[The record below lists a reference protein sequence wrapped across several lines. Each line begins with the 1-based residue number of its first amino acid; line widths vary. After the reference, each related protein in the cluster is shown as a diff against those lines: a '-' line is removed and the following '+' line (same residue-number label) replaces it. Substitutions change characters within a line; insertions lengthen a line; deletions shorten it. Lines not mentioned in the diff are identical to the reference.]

1 MLGEQYHDEHDEHDH
16 LHVSSRSVA
25 FDEEYTLGQEL
36 GTGAMSVVRMA
47 EHKHSGRRL
56 AVKCIAKEPLNLD
69 DEAALLQEVNI
80 LQQLDHPNI
89 VKLHAFFDEPTMFY
103 LVMDLIEGGELFER
117 IAQKEFY
124 SEKEAR
130 DLILILLQ
138 TIKYCHDLGIVH
150 RDLKPENLLC
160 VSYDDDSSIKLCDF
174 GFAAKLTGKRSL
186 HQLCGTPGYV
196 APEILNR
203 QPYGKEVD
211 MWSIGVLTYILL
223 GGYPPFYDDDHEQ
236 LYERIKAGVYE
247 FHEDF
252 WCKISNEAKDFINGL
267 LTVDPD
273 ARGTAED
280 VLTHPWIV
288 QDGENIKATSLQM
301 NLKELK
307 QFQAKKR
314 FKAAAKAVIAT
325 HRIKLAFG
333 ISGNTAN
340 PGKALMAGFNDIYEI
355 GRELGTGA
363 LSVVKQCT
371 HRSTRVAYACKCVKK
386 HQLNLE
392 DRESLLAEAQLMKEL
407 DHPNIVKLHGV
418 YDEKQSYYL
427 VMDLIQG
434 GELFDRIV
442 KKEFY
447 SEKEARDLILVLLR
461 ILLYLHKDC
470 LIVHRD
476 IKPENLLC
484 VSTSDDTDIKL
495 CDFGFAA
502 RLDKANPEACLTH
515 LCGTP
520 GYVAPEILKRVSY
533 GSAVDMW
540 SVGVLTYILLGG
552 YPPFYDDD
560 QNRLYAKI
568 KSGNYEFHEDYW
580 GGVSKEG
587 KDLIMKLL
595 TVNPVERITAQEA
608 LGHPW
613 IISDDEALKG
623 SDLGVNLR
631 AFKRYNAK
639 RKFKSAGKALIAAR
653 RLSLAMRPDP
663 AVRR

>member
-1 MLGEQYHDEHDEHDH
+1 MLGEKYHDEHDQFDH

-36 GTGAMSVVRMA
+36 GTGAMS
-47 EHKHSGRRL
+47 
-56 AVKCIAKEPLNLD
+56 EPLNLD

-80 LQQLDHPNI
+80 LQKLDHPNI

-174 GFAAKLTGKRSL
+174 GFAAKLTGTRSL

-247 FHEDF
+247 FHDDF
-252 WCKISNEAKDFINGL
+252 WCKISYEAKDFINAL

-273 ARGTAED
+273 ARGAASD
-280 VLTHPWIV
+280 VLQHPWII
-288 QDGENIKATSLQM
+288 QDGENIKGTSLQS

-325 HRIKLAFG
+325 HRIKLA
-333 ISGNTAN
+333 
-340 PGKALMAGFNDIYEI
+340 
-355 GRELGTGA
+355 
-363 LSVVKQCT
+363 
-371 HRSTRVAYACKCVKK
+371 
-386 HQLNLE
+386 LNLE

-447 SEKEARDLILVLLR
+447 SEKEARDKGEKEARDLILVLLR

-470 LIVHRD
+470 MIVHRD

-484 VSTSDDTDIKL
+484 VSENDDTDIKL

-502 RLDKANPEACLTH
+502 RLDKENPEACLTH

-533 GSAVDMW
+533 GAAVDMW

-595 TVNPVERITAQEA
+595 TVNPSDRITAEQA

-613 IISDDEALKG
+613 IVSDDEALKG

>member
-1 MLGEQYHDEHDEHDH
+1 MLGEKYHDEHDQFDH

-80 LQQLDHPNI
+80 LQKLDHPNI

-150 RDLKPENLLC
+150 RDLKPE
-160 VSYDDDSSIKLCDF
+160 S
-174 GFAAKLTGKRSL
+174 A
-186 HQLCGTPGYV
+186 LCGTPGYV

-247 FHEDF
+247 FHDDF
-252 WCKISNEAKDFINGL
+252 WCKISYEAKDFINAL
-267 LTVDPD
+267 LT
-273 ARGTAED
+273 
-280 VLTHPWIV
+280 
-288 QDGENIKATSLQM
+288 DGENIKGTSLQS

-333 ISGNTAN
+333 IGGGNNN
-340 PGKALMAGFNDIYEI
+340 PSKALMAGFNDIYEI

-363 LSVVKQCT
+363 LSIVKQCT
-371 HRSTRVAYACKCVKK
+371 QRSSRVSYACK
-386 HQLNLE
+386 LNLE

-447 SEKEARDLILVLLR
+447 SEKEARDKGDSTSLQREKEARDLILVLLR

-470 LIVHRD
+470 MIVHRD

-484 VSTSDDTDIKL
+484 
-495 CDFGFAA
+495 
-502 RLDKANPEACLTH
+502 
-515 LCGTP
+515 
-520 GYVAPEILKRVSY
+520 
-533 GSAVDMW
+533 
-540 SVGVLTYILLGG
+540 
-552 YPPFYDDD
+552 
-560 QNRLYAKI
+560 
-568 KSGNYEFHEDYW
+568 
-580 GGVSKEG
+580 
-587 KDLIMKLL
+587 DLIMKLL
-595 TVNPVERITAQEA
+595 TVNPSDRITAEQA

-613 IISDDEALKG
+613 IVSDDEALKG

-631 AFKRYNAK
+631 AFKRCNAK

>member
-1 MLGEQYHDEHDEHDH
+1 
-16 LHVSSRSVA
+16 
-25 FDEEYTLGQEL
+25 YTLGQEL

-80 LQQLDHPNI
+80 LQKLDHPNI

-174 GFAAKLTGKRSL
+174 GFAAKLTGTRSL

-247 FHEDF
+247 FHDDF
-252 WCKISNEAKDFINGL
+252 WCKISYEAKDFINAL

-273 ARGTAED
+273 ARGAASD
-280 VLTHPWIV
+280 VLQHPWII
-288 QDGENIKATSLQM
+288 QDGENIKGTSLQS

-314 FKAAAKAVIAT
+314 F
-325 HRIKLAFG
+325 
-333 ISGNTAN
+333 
-340 PGKALMAGFNDIYEI
+340 
-355 GRELGTGA
+355 
-363 LSVVKQCT
+363 
-371 HRSTRVAYACKCVKK
+371 
-386 HQLNLE
+386 
-392 DRESLLAEAQLMKEL
+392 
-407 DHPNIVKLHGV
+407 
-418 YDEKQSYYL
+418 
-427 VMDLIQG
+427 
-434 GELFDRIV
+434 
-442 KKEFY
+442 
-447 SEKEARDLILVLLR
+447 
-461 ILLYLHKDC
+461 
-470 LIVHRD
+470 
-476 IKPENLLC
+476 
-484 VSTSDDTDIKL
+484 
-495 CDFGFAA
+495 
-502 RLDKANPEACLTH
+502 
-515 LCGTP
+515 
-520 GYVAPEILKRVSY
+520 
-533 GSAVDMW
+533 
-540 SVGVLTYILLGG
+540 
-552 YPPFYDDD
+552 
-560 QNRLYAKI
+560 
-568 KSGNYEFHEDYW
+568 
-580 GGVSKEG
+580 
-587 KDLIMKLL
+587 
-595 TVNPVERITAQEA
+595 
-608 LGHPW
+608 
-613 IISDDEALKG
+613 
-623 SDLGVNLR
+623 
-631 AFKRYNAK
+631 
-639 RKFKSAGKALIAAR
+639 
-653 RLSLAMRPDP
+653 
-663 AVRR
+663 

>member
-1 MLGEQYHDEHDEHDH
+1 MGERYHDEHNQFDH
-16 LHVSSRSVA
+16 LNVAARNIA

-47 EHKHSGRRL
+47 EHKHTGRRL

-80 LQQLDHPNI
+80 LQKLEHPNI

-130 DLILILLQ
+130 DLILILLK

-174 GFAAKLTGKRSL
+174 GFAAKLTGPRSL

-196 APEILNR
+196 APEILSR

-247 FHEDF
+247 FHEEF
-252 WCKISNEAKDFINGL
+252 WSKISSEAKDFINKL
-267 LTVDPD
+267 LTVNPD
-273 ARGTAED
+273 DRATATD
-280 VLTHPWIV
+280 LLAHPWVV
-288 QDGENIKATSLQM
+288 QDGEKISGTSLQT

-307 QFQAKKR
+307 QFQARKR
-314 FKAAAKAVIAT
+314 FKAAARAIIAT
-325 HRIKLAFG
+325 HRIKMAFG
-333 ISGNTAN
+333 IGGGA
-340 PGKALMAGFNDIYEI
+340 PAPKKVEGGFNTIYDV

-363 LSVVKQCT
+363 LSIVKQAT
-371 HRSTRVAYACKCVKK
+371 HRETGKKYACKCVKK

-418 YDEKQSYYL
+418 YDENQSYYL
-427 VMDLIQG
+427 VMDMIQG

-447 SEKEARDLILVLLR
+447 SEKEARDLILVLLK
-461 ILLYLHKDC
+461 ILVYASSARLFEASLTRPRRGD
-470 LIVHRD
+470 
-476 IKPENLLC
+476 
-484 VSTSDDTDIKL
+484 S
-495 CDFGFAA
+495 FGEVAA
-502 RLDKANPEACLTH
+502 RPRPQAW
-515 LCGTP
+515 
-520 GYVAPEILKRVSY
+520 I
-533 GSAVDMW
+533 
-540 SVGVLTYILLGG
+540 VL
-552 YPPFYDDD
+552 
-560 QNRLYAKI
+560 
-568 KSGNYEFHEDYW
+568 W
-580 GGVSKEG
+580 
-587 KDLIMKLL
+587 
-595 TVNPVERITAQEA
+595 
-608 LGHPW
+608 
-613 IISDDEALKG
+613 
-623 SDLGVNLR
+623 
-631 AFKRYNAK
+631 
-639 RKFKSAGKALIAAR
+639 
-653 RLSLAMRPDP
+653 
-663 AVRR
+663 

>member
-1 MLGEQYHDEHDEHDH
+1 MLGEKYHDEHDQFDH

-80 LQQLDHPNI
+80 LQKLDHPNI

-174 GFAAKLTGKRSL
+174 GFAAKLTGTRSL

-247 FHEDF
+247 FHDDF
-252 WCKISNEAKDFINGL
+252 C
-267 LTVDPD
+267 
-273 ARGTAED
+273 D
-280 VLTHPWIV
+280 VLQHPWII
-288 QDGENIKATSLQM
+288 QDGENIKGTSLQS

-333 ISGNTAN
+333 IGGGNNN
-340 PGKALMAGFNDIYEI
+340 PSKALMAGFNDIYEI

-363 LSVVKQCT
+363 LSIVKQCT
-371 HRSTRVAYACKCVKK
+371 HRSSRESYACK
-386 HQLNLE
+386 LNLE

-447 SEKEARDLILVLLR
+447 SEKEARDKGEKEARDLILVLLR

-470 LIVHRD
+470 MIVHRD

-484 VSTSDDTDIKL
+484 VSENDDTDIKL

-502 RLDKANPEACLTH
+502 RLDKENPEACLTH

-533 GSAVDMW
+533 GAAVDMW
-540 SVGVLTYILLGG
+540 S
-552 YPPFYDDD
+552 
-560 QNRLYAKI
+560 NRLYAKI

-595 TVNPVERITAQEA
+595 TVNPSDRITAEQA

-613 IISDDEALKG
+613 IVSDDEALKG

-631 AFKRYNAK
+631 AFKRCNAK

-653 RLSLAMRPDP
+653 GCRWPCGRTPRSAAEARAPSSP
-663 AVRR
+663 PS